1 MTEPLRF
8 RRVLVGADGSDA
20 AADALVLARRLVEPD
35 GELVLAVIRERGFRR
50 HRAVHAPAPEPGER
64 IAEHSASSAA
74 RGLAEL
80 AQAEQADLIVLGA
93 HGGFDRR
100 TSPGPT
106 ALRLLHGGPCAIAV
120 APLGAREAEPVRHVG
135 VAYDGSPQAAAALA
149 SAYALAERTGAA
161 MSIFSTWVSSGPGIG
176 SFDPDVVSGVLQ
188 LRRSEIQD
196 RLDAAAETA
205 PAGVNPRT
213 VMLHGDAAVEIAR
226 ACDGVVDVLFA
237 GSRGYG
243 PVHRTLAGS
252 VSEALMLASTQPVV
266 ILPRACAP
274 VTPA

>member
-35 GELVLAVIRERGFRR
+35 GELVLAAIRERGFRR
-50 HRAVHAPAPEPGER
+50 HRTARPPAPEPGER
-64 IAEHSASSAA
+64 IAEHAASSAA

-80 AQAEQADLIVLGA
+80 AETEQADLIVLGA

-120 APLGAREAEPVRHVG
+120 APLGAREAEPIRHVG
-135 VAYDGSPQAAAALA
+135 AAYDGSTEAAAALA
-149 SAYALAERTGAA
+149 SAYALAARTGAA
-161 MSIFSTWVSSGPGIG
+161 MSIFSTWLSTGPGTG
-176 SFDPDVVSGVLQ
+176 SFDPDVVAGGLQ
-188 LRRSEIQD
+188 LRRSEVQD
-196 RLDAAAETA
+196 RLDAATEEA

-213 VMLHGDAAVEIAR
+213 VMLLGDAAVEIAQ

-243 PVHRTLAGS
+243 PVHRTFAGS
-252 VSEALMLASTQPVV
+252 VSQALMLASTQPVV
-266 ILPRACAP
+266 VLPRTGAP
-274 VTPA
+274 VAPG

>member
-1 MTEPLRF
+1 
-8 RRVLVGADGSDA
+8 
-20 AADALVLARRLVEPD
+20 
-35 GELVLAVIRERGFRR
+35 
-50 HRAVHAPAPEPGER
+50 
-64 IAEHSASSAA
+64 
-74 RGLAEL
+74 
-80 AQAEQADLIVLGA
+80 
-93 HGGFDRR
+93 
-100 TSPGPT
+100 
-106 ALRLLHGGPCAIAV
+106 
-120 APLGAREAEPVRHVG
+120 
-135 VAYDGSPQAAAALA
+135 
-149 SAYALAERTGAA
+149 